1 MRLPCNNLSALTIK
15 MPTTMMTL
23 LKRSRTTL
31 TNMQDRVW
39 MAKALMALQTRQ
51 RKATTTRTMAMTNNK
66 LELPRVVM
74 AEKMVTNLSQST

>member
-66 LELPRVVM
+66 LELPKGVM

>member
-1 MRLPCNNLSALTIK
+1 
-15 MPTTMMTL
+15 
-23 LKRSRTTL
+23 
-31 TNMQDRVW
+31 